1 MATNVTATETIDER
15 RDEAYEQAVVEYLR
29 AHGVHPATRRWEP
42 SPGVPVKQRPMW
54 LAFIFRTLR
63 KLRLYDD

>member
-1 MATNVTATETIDER
+1 MATNLSEPETIDAWP
-15 RDEAYEQAVVEYLR
+15 DEAHEQAVVEYLR
-29 AHGVHPATRRWEP
+29 AHGVKPATRRWQP
-42 SPGVPVKQRPMW
+42 SPGIPVKQRPMW